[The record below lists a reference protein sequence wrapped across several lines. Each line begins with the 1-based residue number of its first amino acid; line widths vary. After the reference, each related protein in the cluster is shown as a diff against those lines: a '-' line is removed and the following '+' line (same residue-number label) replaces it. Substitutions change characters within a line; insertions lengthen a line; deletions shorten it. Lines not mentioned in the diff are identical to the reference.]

1 MSDYVNVVEI
11 FGENVFN
18 DSVMQARLPKKV
30 YKELKQT
37 IEEGKELTLEIADVV
52 AHEMKEW
59 AIEKGATHY
68 SHWFQPL
75 TGMTAE
81 KHDAFI
87 TAPKSDGKVLMSFSG
102 KELIKGEPDASSFPS
117 GGLRATFEARGYT
130 AWDCTS
136 PAFVRQDAAGATLCI
151 PTAFCS
157 YKGEALDQKTPLLRS
172 MEAINKEALRLLR
185 LFGNTTSKKVTP
197 SVGAE
202 QEYFLVDARKFMER
216 KDLIYTGRTLF
227 GAMPPKGQ
235 ELDDHYFGTIRQK
248 IAGYMK
254 DVNEELWR
262 LGVSSKTQHNEV
274 APAQHELAP
283 IYAPANIAVDHN
295 QIVMQTLK
303 RVARKHGLKCL
314 LHEKPFAGVN
324 GSGKHDNWSLVTDDG
339 INLLDPGKTPHEN
352 IQFLLVLSC
361 ILKAVDEHADLLR
374 ESAADVGND
383 QRLGANEAP
392 PAIISIYLG
401 EQLEDVVEQLVST
414 GTADHSL
421 KGGRL
426 MTGVRTLPDL
436 AKDATDRN
444 RTSPFAFTGNKFEF
458 RMVGSSDSVASPNVV
473 LNTIVAQA
481 FREANEVLEN
491 AENFEI
497 ALHDLIKKNCA
508 EHQRII
514 FNGNGYSDAWVE
526 EAKRRGLSNIRSMV
540 DAIPALISDK
550 SVELFEKFKVF
561 TRAELESRVEVKYEA
576 YSKAINVEARAM
588 VDIAS
593 KQIIPAVI
601 KYSRTLADT
610 INSINAVGGID
621 VSVETELLQEISQLL
636 KETQS
641 ALKTLREEVEEA
653 SCKEQGECQARYFYE
668 HVTGTMEALRTPV
681 DKLEMIVDKEMW
693 PMPSYGDLL
702 FEVGNDFGHK

>member
-1 MSDYVNVVEI
+1 MSEYVNVVEI

-18 DSVMQARLPKKV
+18 DAVMQARLPKKV

-75 TGMTAE
+75 TGVTAE

-157 YKGEALDQKTPLLRS
+157 YTGEALDQKTPLLRS
-172 MEAINKEALRLLR
+172 MEAINKEALRLIR

-202 QEYFLVDARKFMER
+202 QEYFLVDAKKFMER
-216 KDLIYTGRTLF
+216 KDLVYAGRTLF

-248 IAGYMK
+248 IAGYMR

-262 LGVSSKTQHNEV
+262 LGVSAKTQHNEA

-339 INLLDPGKTPHEN
+339 INLLEPGKTPHEN

-383 QRLGANEAP
+383 QRLGSNEAP

-401 EQLEDVVEQLVST
+401 DQLEDVVEQLVST

-458 RMVGSSDSVASPNVV
+458 RMVGSSDSVASPNIV

-481 FREANEVLEN
+481 FREASEVLES

-497 ALHDLIKKNCA
+497 AVHDLIKKNCA

-514 FNGNGYSDAWVE
+514 FNGNGYSEAWVE

-540 DAIPALISDK
+540 DAIPVLVSDK
-550 SVELFEKFKVF
+550 SVALFEKFKVF
-561 TRAELESRVEVKYEA
+561 TRAELESRVEVKYEG

-588 VDIAS
+588 VDIAG

-601 KYSRTLADT
+601 KYVKNLADT
-610 INSINAVGGID
+610 INSVNGVGGID
-621 VSVETELLQEISQLL
+621 VSVEMELLTETSQLL
-636 KETQS
+636 KETQN
-641 ALKTLREEVEEA
+641 AWKVLRERVEAA
-653 SCKEQGECQARYFYE
+653 SAMKPGEQQARYYYE
-668 HVTGTMEALRTPV
+668 QVTTAMEDLRSPV
-681 DKLEMIVDKEMW
+681 DQLEMIVDKSVW
-693 PMPSYGDLL
+693 PMPSYGDLM
-702 FEVGNDFGHK
+702 FEV

>member
-1 MSDYVNVVEI
+1 MSEYVNVVEI

-18 DSVMQARLPKKV
+18 DAVMQARLPKKV

-75 TGMTAE
+75 TGVTAE

-157 YKGEALDQKTPLLRS
+157 YTGEALDQKTPLLRS
-172 MEAINKEALRLLR
+172 MEAINKEALRLIR

-202 QEYFLVDARKFMER
+202 QEYFLVDAKKFMER
-216 KDLIYTGRTLF
+216 KDLVYAGRTLF

-248 IAGYMK
+248 IAGYMR

-262 LGVSSKTQHNEV
+262 LGVSAKTQHNEA

-339 INLLDPGKTPHEN
+339 INLLEPGKTPHEN

-383 QRLGANEAP
+383 QRLGSNEAP

-401 EQLEDVVEQLVST
+401 DQLEDVVEQLVST

-458 RMVGSSDSVASPNVV
+458 RMVGSSDSVASPNIV

-481 FREANEVLEN
+481 FREASEVLES

-497 ALHDLIKKNCA
+497 AVHDLIKKNCA

-514 FNGNGYSDAWVE
+514 FNGNGYSEAWVE

-540 DAIPALISDK
+540 DAIPALVSDK
-550 SVELFEKFKVF
+550 SVALFEKFKVF
-561 TRAELESRVEVKYEA
+561 TRAELESRVEVKYEG

-588 VDIAS
+588 VDIAG

-601 KYSRTLADT
+601 KYVKNLADT
-610 INSINAVGGID
+610 INSVNGVGGID
-621 VSVETELLQEISQLL
+621 VSVEMELLTETSQLL
-636 KETQS
+636 KETQN
-641 ALKTLREEVEEA
+641 AWRVLRERVEAA
-653 SCKEQGECQARYFYE
+653 SAMKPGEQQARYYYE
-668 HVTGTMEALRTPV
+668 QVTTAMEDLRSPV
-681 DKLEMIVDKEMW
+681 DQLEMIVDKSVW
-693 PMPSYGDLL
+693 PMPSYGDLM
-702 FEVGNDFGHK
+702 FEV

>member
-1 MSDYVNVVEI
+1 MSAYLNVVDI

-30 YKELKQT
+30 YKELKET

-75 TGMTAE
+75 TGVTAE

-87 TAPKSDGKVLMSFSG
+87 TAPHSDGKVLMSFSG

-157 YKGEALDQKTPLLRS
+157 YTGEALDQKTPLLRS
-172 MEAINKEALRLLR
+172 MEVINKESLRLIR
-185 LFGNTTSKKVTP
+185 LFGNQTSKKVTP

-202 QEYFLVDARKFMER
+202 QEYFLVDAKKFMQR
-216 KDLIYTGRTLF
+216 KDLVYTGRTLF

-248 IAGYMK
+248 IAGFMK
-254 DVNEELWR
+254 DLNEELWK
-262 LGVSSKTQHNEV
+262 LGVSAKTQHNEA

-295 QIVMQTLK
+295 QIIMQTMK
-303 RVARKHGLKCL
+303 RVARKHELKCI

-339 INLLDPGKTPHEN
+339 INLLEPGKTPHEN
-352 IQFLLVLSC
+352 VQFLLILSC

-383 QRLGANEAP
+383 HRLGADEAP
-392 PAIISIYLG
+392 PAIISVYLG
-401 EQLEDVVEQLVST
+401 EQLEDVVNQLIST
-414 GTADHSL
+414 GTADHSIN
-421 KGGRL
+421 GGKL
-426 MTGVRTLPDL
+426 LTGVRTLPNL

-444 RTSPFAFTGNKFEF
+444 RTSPLAFTGNKFEF
-458 RMVGSSDSVASPNVV
+458 RMVGSRDSVASPNIV
-473 LNTIVAQA
+473 LNTIVAEA
-481 FREANEVLEN
+481 FREASECLEQ
-491 AENFEI
+491 AEDFEM
-497 ALHDLIKKNCA
+497 AVHDLIKKNCA
-508 EHQRII
+508 EHYRII
-514 FNGNGYSDAWVE
+514 FNGNGYSQEWVE
-526 EAKRRGLSNIRSMV
+526 EAERRGLSNLPSMV
-540 DAIPALISDK
+540 DAIPVLISDK
-550 SVELFEKFKVF
+550 SVKLFEKFHVF
-561 TRAELESRVEVKYEA
+561 TRTELESRVEVKYET
-576 YSKAINVEARAM
+576 YSKSINVEARTM

-593 KQIIPAVI
+593 KQIIPVVI
-601 KYSRTLADT
+601 RYAKSLADA
-610 INSINAVGGID
+610 INSITATGFME
-621 VSVETELLQEISQLL
+621 VSVERELLEQTSKLL
-636 KETQS
+636 KDAQE
-641 ALKTLREEVEEA
+641 ALSLLKQKIEIAAKMTDGREKAEYYHENVCTVMEQLRE
-653 SCKEQGECQARYFYE
+653 
-668 HVTGTMEALRTPV
+668 PI
-681 DKLEMIVDKEMW
+681 DKLEMIVDKEIW
-693 PMPSYGDLL
+693 PMPSYGDLM
-702 FEVGNDFGHK
+702 FEV

>member
-1 MSDYVNVVEI
+1 MSEYVNVVEI
-11 FGENVFN
+11 FGDNVFN
-18 DSVMQARLPKKV
+18 DAVMQARLPKKV

-75 TGMTAE
+75 TGVTAE

-157 YKGEALDQKTPLLRS
+157 YTGEALDQKTPLLRS
-172 MEAINKEALRLLR
+172 MEAINKEALRLIR

-202 QEYFLVDARKFMER
+202 QEYFLVDAKKFMER
-216 KDLIYTGRTLF
+216 KDLVYAGRTLF

-248 IAGYMK
+248 IAGYMR

-262 LGVSSKTQHNEV
+262 LGVSAKTQHNEA

-339 INLLDPGKTPHEN
+339 INLLEPGKTPHEN

-383 QRLGANEAP
+383 QRLGSNEAP

-401 EQLEDVVEQLVST
+401 DQLEDVVEQLVST

-458 RMVGSSDSVASPNVV
+458 RMVGSSDSVASPNIV

-481 FREANEVLEN
+481 FREASEVLES

-497 ALHDLIKKNCA
+497 AVHDLIKKNCA

-514 FNGNGYSDAWVE
+514 FNGNGYSEAWVE

-540 DAIPALISDK
+540 DAIPALVSDK
-550 SVELFEKFKVF
+550 SVALFEKFKVF
-561 TRAELESRVEVKYEA
+561 TRAELESRVEVKYEG

-588 VDIAS
+588 VDIAG

-601 KYSRTLADT
+601 KYVKNLADT
-610 INSINAVGGID
+610 INSVNGVGGID
-621 VSVETELLQEISQLL
+621 VSVEMELLTETSQLL
-636 KETQS
+636 KETQN
-641 ALKTLREEVEEA
+641 AWKVLRERVEAA
-653 SCKEQGECQARYFYE
+653 SAMKPGEQQARYYYE
-668 HVTGTMEALRTPV
+668 QVTTAMEDLRSPV
-681 DKLEMIVDKEMW
+681 DQLEMIVDKSVW
-693 PMPSYGDLL
+693 PMPSYGDLM
-702 FEVGNDFGHK
+702 FEV

>member
-1 MSDYVNVVEI
+1 MSEYVNVVEI

-18 DSVMQARLPKKV
+18 DAVMQARLPKKV

-75 TGMTAE
+75 TGVTAE

-157 YKGEALDQKTPLLRS
+157 YTGEALDQKTPLLRS
-172 MEAINKEALRLLR
+172 MEAINKEALRLIR

-202 QEYFLVDARKFMER
+202 QEYFLVDAKKFMER
-216 KDLIYTGRTLF
+216 KDLVYAGRTLF

-248 IAGYMK
+248 IAGYMR

-262 LGVSSKTQHNEV
+262 LGVSAKTHHNEA

-339 INLLDPGKTPHEN
+339 INLLEPGKTPHEN

-383 QRLGANEAP
+383 QRLGSNEAP

-401 EQLEDVVEQLVST
+401 DQLEDVVEQLVST

-458 RMVGSSDSVASPNVV
+458 RMVGSSDSVASPNIV

-481 FREANEVLEN
+481 FREASEVLES

-497 ALHDLIKKNCA
+497 AVHDLIKKNCA

-514 FNGNGYSDAWVE
+514 FNGNGYSEAWVE

-540 DAIPALISDK
+540 DAIPALVSDK
-550 SVELFEKFKVF
+550 SVALFEKFKVF
-561 TRAELESRVEVKYEA
+561 TRAELESRVEVKYEG

-588 VDIAS
+588 VDIAG

-601 KYSRTLADT
+601 KYVKNLADT
-610 INSINAVGGID
+610 INSVNGVGGID
-621 VSVETELLQEISQLL
+621 VSVEMELLTETSQLL
-636 KETQS
+636 KETQN
-641 ALKTLREEVEEA
+641 AWKVLRERVEAA
-653 SCKEQGECQARYFYE
+653 SAMKPGEQQARYYYE
-668 HVTGTMEALRTPV
+668 QVTTAMEDLRSPV
-681 DKLEMIVDKEMW
+681 DQLEMIVDKSVW
-693 PMPSYGDLL
+693 PMPSYGDLM
-702 FEVGNDFGHK
+702 FEV